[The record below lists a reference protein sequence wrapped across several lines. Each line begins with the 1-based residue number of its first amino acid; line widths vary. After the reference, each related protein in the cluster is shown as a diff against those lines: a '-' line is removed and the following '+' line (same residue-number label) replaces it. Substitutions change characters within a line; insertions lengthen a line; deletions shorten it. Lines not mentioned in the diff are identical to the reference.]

1 MWIKFE
7 ATRKF
12 ALKILLGGVNGISGR
27 GAGDPSQ
34 SIEGPKYMQ
43 DYIVVPGQ
51 PWLDGIATA
60 PGQIKQFVAVPY
72 GSGYSIEQQ
81 VSKHSFPGYE

>member
-7 ATRKF
+7 AKRVF
-12 ALKILLGGVNGISGR
+12 ALKILLGDVNGISGM
-27 GAGDPSQ
+27 GAKPSQ
-34 SIEGPKYMQ
+34 SIDVPNGMQ